1 MMRRKSSPNPPNACG
16 SYFFD
21 LHSTFPPSTLC
32 TVSSFSLQL
41 SRLAPGLPPG
51 SHSYTNLIDGKTYS
65 VDFSKATYNWD
76 RLVFAYG
83 SYSSDG
89 TNYNASNYADF
100 YEEMEV
106 SKLMFHCG
114 VAVDMQY
121 DYPKSGSGTDME
133 KAVDALRDYFSYD
146 AGQGVYTNKPAE
158 NWVITPC
165 AYSGDA
171 VGLLAHMIER
181 LLKAKCR
188 LEEVRA
194 VEASVLKK
202 S

>member
-83 SYSSDG
+83 S
-89 TNYNASNYADF
+89 
-100 YEEMEV
+100 
-106 SKLMFHCG
+106 
-114 VAVDMQY
+114 
-121 DYPKSGSGTDME
+121 
-133 KAVDALRDYFSYD
+133 
-146 AGQGVYTNKPAE
+146 
-158 NWVITPC
+158 
-165 AYSGDA
+165 DA
-171 VGLLAHMIER
+171 VGLLAHMVER